1 MATPLL
7 IAIGSN
13 RRHAVHGPP
22 EHIVPAAVA
31 AMAATGLRV
40 VAVSRVR
47 QTAPMGPGGR
57 RFANAAVAVETD
69 QSLPQV
75 LGLLQA
81 IQRAFGR
88 KGGKRWGDRVLD
100 LDIIGHGDAVVR
112 QPGLQVPH
120 PGIAVRGFVLDP
132 LCDIAPLWRHPLLNA
147 TARQLRARQMR
158 PKARPSPRR
167 QTSWGSIAQSVERAP
182 FKR

>member
-13 RRHAVHGPP
+13 RRHGVHGRP
-22 EHIVPAAVA
+22 EAVVAAAVA
-31 AMAATGLRV
+31 AMAAAGLQV

-69 QSLPQV
+69 LSLAAV
-75 LGLLQA
+75 LMLLQQ
-81 IQRAFGR
+81 IQRDFGR
-88 KGGKRWGDRVLD
+88 TGGKRWGDRVLD
-100 LDIIGHGDAVVR
+100 LDIVGAGDVVVH

-120 PGIAVRGFVLDP
+120 PGVAVRRFVLDP

-158 PKARPSPRR
+158 PKARLLRH
-167 QTSWGSIAQSVERAP
+167 GSIAQSVERAP